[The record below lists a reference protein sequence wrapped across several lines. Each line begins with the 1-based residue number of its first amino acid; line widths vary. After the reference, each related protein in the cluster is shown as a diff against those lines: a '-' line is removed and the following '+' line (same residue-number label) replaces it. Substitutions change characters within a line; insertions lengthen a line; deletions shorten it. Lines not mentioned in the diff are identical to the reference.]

1 MRNSRSG
8 YISWLTRVY
17 NEAERLLLNPVCTEY
32 EVLAKSDLIFTAF
45 SRFEEVHFSLL
56 TLLEEDYEGRKCL
69 EDSFAYQ
76 LERRTT
82 FLAKVDNWIVKQSVD
97 PKDSASLAGLSV
109 PTKTS
114 SSSTGSSKL
123 KLREARERRELAHL
137 RMQQLQLSQEPVQKR
152 VEEERLKLRHE
163 YELASASERIW
174 MEPEAALELKPVG
187 RGLNEK
193 FLQPRYSEVPKDASV
208 PRPVCQHVPYERN
221 PGLTESVSKDRVTPG
236 ESFLNH
242 LAPEWESKP
251 LIPFPTSL
259 SDDCGTKSG
268 TERGDF
274 SNLVQSLTSALTLG
288 FSMPRPKIL
297 AFDESP
303 LEYWKFI
310 RSFEVN
316 VAGLTYDPRKKLTYL
331 IQYCSGEA
339 REVIENCCVL
349 GVKGGLREGEGD
361 SPPPVWKTSHSNASP
376 Y

>member
-17 NEAERLLLNPVCTEY
+17 NEAERLLLNPICTEY

-82 FLAKVDNWIVKQSVD
+82 FLAKADNWIVNQSVD

-114 SSSTGSSKL
+114 SSSTGSSTL
-123 KLREARERRELAHL
+123 KLREARERRELTGL
-137 RMQQLQLSQEPVQKR
+137 RMQQLQLSQDLEQKR
-152 VEEERLKLRHE
+152 VDLKKQEERLKLRHD
-163 YELASASERIW
+163 YELANASEKIW

-187 RGLNEK
+187 CGLDEK
-193 FLQPRYSEVPKDASV
+193 FLQPHYSEVPKDASV

-221 PGLTESVSKDRVTPG
+221 PGLTESVSKDRVTPS
-236 ESFLNH
+236 ESFLNP

-259 SDDCGTKSG
+259 SDD
-268 TERGDF
+268 R
-274 SNLVQSLTSALTLG
+274 
-288 FSMPRPKIL
+288 
-297 AFDESP
+297 
-303 LEYWKFI
+303 
-310 RSFEVN
+310 
-316 VAGLTYDPRKKLTYL
+316 
-331 IQYCSGEA
+331 A
-339 REVIENCCVL
+339 RC
-349 GVKGGLREGEGD
+349 
-361 SPPPVWKTSHSNASP
+361 
-376 Y
+376 